1 MLCNFL
7 TSLFI
12 LIFIRKQDTKILKYR
27 GLSPDTLGGPIQG
40 GGGWGVEADTF
51 DWPIYG
57 GGGGGG
63 FNAGLKKIS
72 IEFLLK

>member
-1 MLCNFL
+1 M
-7 TSLFI
+7 
-12 LIFIRKQDTKILKYR
+12 
-27 GLSPDTLGGPIQG
+27 G
-40 GGGWGVEADTF
+40 GGGVEPDTF

-72 IEFLLK
+72 IQFLLK